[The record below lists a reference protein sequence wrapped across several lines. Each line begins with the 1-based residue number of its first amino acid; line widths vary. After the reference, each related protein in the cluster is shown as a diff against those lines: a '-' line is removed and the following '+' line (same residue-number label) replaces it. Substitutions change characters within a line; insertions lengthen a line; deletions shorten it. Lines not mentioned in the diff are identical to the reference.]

1 MTEKTMKEM
10 LGIVVL
16 LQFLLCCHAGKGWL
30 VFPTI
35 LQERMT
41 ASNLVLRLNDDI
53 TLNLQRSSV
62 LAEKLLVVTTTE
74 RGYNLDKVNT
84 SDIQERLYH
93 DTHHQSSLMIHQKNG
108 ALHVEGVINSRL
120 RIKPLPEGE
129 RSSLGQIQHKLY
141 EVDEIKGNFIKTEP
155 KLQRS
160 YWNRYGH
167 WFPPYIVRRTTAKPP
182 TNVDKFVVEVHV
194 ISDKEHQKH
203 FKTNKELIA
212 YLAVMMNAVNLRY
225 LDMSGPKIS
234 FVIIGIT
241 RSLSDPFAKHV
252 QGTLEAAQTLKALVK
267 YYKEGN
273 IPDNPDA
280 VYLITGL
287 DLSSIEGGVLKK
299 NVAGLA
305 FLGTVCTKHG
315 VAEGED
321 IATSYD
327 GVYAMAH
334 ELAHTLGAEHDMT
347 PKCPWSQGYLMS
359 YADGGTKKY
368 RLSPCSEEQIRK
380 TVRRL
385 SPTCISVQSSTNLME
400 QHKEVPGQKVPEEY
414 YCRQIL
420 KENAHRRTV
429 TPVKTPE
436 LSSKCKMYCCY
447 NIGYMRTCRQ
457 VDILEGMACTYEKT
471 CRRGVCGYHNWK

>member
-1 MTEKTMKEM
+1 M
-10 LGIVVL
+10 LGIVVV
-16 LQFLLCCHAGKGWL
+16 LQILRCCHAGKEWL
-30 VFPTI
+30 VYPTL

-41 ASNLVLRLNDDI
+41 APSLVLRLNDDI

-74 RGYNLDKVNT
+74 QEYKLDTVNT
-84 SDIQERLYH
+84 SGIQERLYH
-93 DTHHQSSLMIHQKNG
+93 DTHHQSSVIIQHKNG
-108 ALHVEGVINSRL
+108 AMHVEGVINSRL

-141 EVDEIKGNFIKTEP
+141 EVDEIKDNFMKTEQ

-160 YWNRYGH
+160 YWDRYGN
-167 WFPPYIVRRTTAKPP
+167 WFPPYVVRRTTAKPAM
-182 TNVDKFVVEVHV
+182 NVDKFVVEVHV
-194 ISDKEHQKH
+194 ISDREHQKH
-203 FKTNKELIA
+203 FRTNKELIA

-225 LDMSGPKIS
+225 LDMSMPKIS
-234 FVIIGIT
+234 FIIVGIT
-241 RSLSDPFAKHV
+241 RSLTDPFARRV
-252 QGTLEAAQTLKALVK
+252 QGTLEASRTLKALVQ

-280 VYLITGL
+280 VYLITSL
-287 DLSSIEGGVLKK
+287 DLSSVEGGVLKK

-305 FLGTVCTKHG
+305 FVGTVCTKHG

-334 ELAHTLGAEHDMT
+334 ELAHTLGAEHDVT

-359 YADGGTKKY
+359 YADGGTNKY

-380 TVRRL
+380 TARKL
-385 SPTCISVQSSTNLME
+385 SATCISVLSSTNLME
-400 QHKEVPGQKVPEEY
+400 QHKEVPGQKVPEDY

-420 KENAHRRTV
+420 KERAHQRTV
-429 TPVKTPE
+429 IPVKTSE

-447 NIGYMRTCRQ
+447 ITGYLRKCQQ
-457 VDILEGMACTYEKT
+457 VDILDGMACAYGQT
-471 CRRGVCGYHNWK
+471 CRRGVCGYHNWE